1 MLSLFL
7 IWMWGVGYMPS
18 IASDPIVYRELNI
31 NDSWDTES
39 DDSFQKVLNKS
50 HPFKDLYYVPNDLES
65 VISDF
70 TYNNSRKFQLRKEAA
85 IAFADMA
92 WYFWNDFNWKK
103 RLSITTAYR
112 SYKEQKYLNNG
123 YCLNK
128 PGQCAD
134 AWTSEH
140 QAWLALDLWVNWKSI
155 DKISLQ
161 WLQDNAYKWGFHN
174 TYQKGIEVDGQMVEP
189 WHRRYVGD
197 ELAEELYEKNLSLA
211 ERYNLEK

>member
-1 MLSLFL
+1 
-7 IWMWGVGYMPS
+7 MPS

-92 WYFWNDFNWKK
+92 WHFWNDSN
-103 RLSITTAYR
+103 
-112 SYKEQKYLNNG
+112 
-123 YCLNK
+123 
-128 PGQCAD
+128 
-134 AWTSEH
+134 
-140 QAWLALDLWVNWKSI
+140 
-155 DKISLQ
+155 
-161 WLQDNAYKWGFHN
+161 
-174 TYQKGIEVDGQMVEP
+174 
-189 WHRRYVGD
+189 
-197 ELAEELYEKNLSLA
+197 
-211 ERYNLEK
+211 